1 MDVQKLYVKH
11 LKLRNGLMSCDE
23 VSHYGHIADVLA
35 LDIRKQHIVE
45 YEFKSNSTDLKVLE
59 FRKAKYKPHK
69 EYYKSIMTKNWSSR
83 HLVDRAYR
91 EPYRFYFVVPEAL
104 YRKEKKYLEGLNC
117 GVVMYFEKSFK
128 EWIDG
133 KYEDTKVLEFIVMK
147 RCTTRKKNLQNCQV
161 ALKNIA
167 NRLSNIYV
175 YNYL

>member
-69 EYYKSIMTKNWSSR
+69 EYYKSIMTKNWSSG

-91 EPYRFYFVVPEAL
+91 EPHRFYFVVPEAL
-104 YRKEKKYLEGLNC
+104 YRKEEKYLEGLNC
-117 GVVMYFEKSFK
+117 GVVMCFENSRS
-128 EWIDG
+128 EIDF
-133 KYEDTKVLEFIVMK
+133 VVMK
-147 RCTTRKKNLQNCQV
+147 RCTTRKKNLQNYQI
-161 ALKNIA
+161 AIKNIA
-167 NRLSNIYV
+167 NRLSNVYV
-175 YNYL
+175 YNYLN